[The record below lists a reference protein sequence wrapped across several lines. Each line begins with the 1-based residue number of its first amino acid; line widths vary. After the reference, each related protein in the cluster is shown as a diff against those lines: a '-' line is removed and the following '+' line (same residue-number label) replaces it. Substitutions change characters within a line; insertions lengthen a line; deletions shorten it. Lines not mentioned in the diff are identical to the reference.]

1 MDGKKKNASVYTEMV
16 FPFFP
21 LTFLNELRSHFRMS
35 TATAKYIKLILF
47 LLLAATVFTSI
58 QFKVPLGLFNKS
70 MGFID
75 PKFVQFVAALSPAKA
90 FDSWPQFV
98 SLSQQIQLAMAAEN
112 PSTWLPAEARSNNC
126 RNYSNYNNGCNNT
139 TTTTF
144 RPSITDCRNS
154 VQTNDEPENPGH
166 VFIRLRYKHMIDL
179 QAIVSVATEVKGSKF
194 DQLLILWLDL
204 YTEKNNGFLASL
216 S

>member
-1 MDGKKKNASVYTEMV
+1 MDEKKKNASVYTEMV

-126 RNYSNYNNGCNNT
+126 RNYSNGCNNT

-154 VQTNDEPENPGH
+154 VQTNDEPENLGH